1 MVQAILFCLALC
13 TDTFV
18 AGMAYG
24 ADGVDIDGKK
34 TALMSAVSTACLG
47 AALGFG
53 TLLRTLVPEGTARLV
68 AFVSLF
74 LLGCIRLSDSLIKN
88 YINRRCGVRKDIHFS
103 FSRLRFI
110 LSIYGNPAEADADR
124 NRVLSMKEAVFF
136 GLAMSIDSLTAGTFA
151 AFLHLPAGF
160 TLAVCFLFGLAALAG
175 GQCLGRRLASRS
187 RRDFSWAGGLLFL
200 ALAFGRLLK

>member
-1 MVQAILFCLALC
+1 MMKRIIFATGNENKMKEIRMILGDL
-13 TDTFV
+13 
-18 AGMAYG
+18 
-24 ADGVDIDGKK
+24 GVEI
-34 TALMSAVSTACLG
+34 
-47 AALGFG
+47 
-53 TLLRTLVPEGTARLV
+53 
-68 AFVSLF
+68 
-74 LLGCIRLSDSLIKN
+74 
-88 YINRRCGVRKDIHFS
+88 
-103 FSRLRFI
+103 
-110 LSIYGNPAEADADR
+110 
-124 NRVLSMKEAVFF
+124 LSMKEAAFF